1 MPWNEVMDKFHNHT
15 LKSSSGQTVT
25 NPKQAVAIQY
35 SEKEAADKGKE
46 EYKDHPLHKLRAH
59 PRKP

>member
-1 MPWNEVMDKFHNHT
+1 MDKFHNHT

-46 EYKDHPLHKLRAH
+46 EYKAHPLHKLRAH